1 MKKIAAF
8 LCSIVMLMSV
18 SFAEFD
24 TEKLD
29 LFRQMIQSRYYKEIS
44 DEELMEGAIRG
55 MFNALDQYSAYYNK
69 EESEAFNESVSGQYV
84 GIGIKMENL
93 NNYVHIIKV
102 FKNSPAAT
110 AGLRSQDYIIGINGE
125 DIAGWHI
132 NKAASYI
139 RGEAGTDVTLKILRD
154 AETFDVTLKRTSVQV
169 ESCEFNLLDGDI
181 GYIKIEEFNSDT
193 YNEFNNYYTVLNIIG
208 IKKLIIDLRDNPG
221 GYVSQCVMIG
231 NLVVPRGNITTL
243 KYRNEDEETAYRSF
257 CDDVKMD
264 KIVVLVNE
272 NTASA
277 SEILAGAMKDTGSGI
292 IVGRQTYG
300 KGVVQEVYNLVGGGS
315 VKITTA
321 EYVTPNGTHIDGIG
335 ITPDFIVE
343 DVEGFDEPLTKARE
357 ILTSGNITR

>member
-8 LCSIVMLMSV
+8 ICSVVMLMSV

-24 TEKLD
+24 TEKID
-29 LFRQMIQSRYYKEIS
+29 LFRQMIQDRYYKEIS

-55 MFNALDQYSAYYNK
+55 MFNSLDKYSAFYNQ
-69 EESEAFNESVSGQYV
+69 EESNAFNESVSGQYV

-93 NNYVHIIKV
+93 NNYVHIVKV
-102 FKNSPAAT
+102 FKNSPASLM
-110 AGLRSQDYIIGINGE
+110 GLMPKDYIIGINGE

-132 NKAASYI
+132 DKAASYI
-139 RGEAGTDVTLKILRD
+139 RGEEGTEVKLTILRG
-154 AETFDVTLKRTSVQV
+154 ASTFEVALIRASVQV
-169 ESCEFNLLDGDI
+169 ESCELKIMDDI
-181 GYIKIEEFNSDT
+181 GYIKIEEFNADT
-193 YNEFNNYYTVLNIIG
+193 YNEFYNYYQALNMVG
-208 IKKLIIDLRDNPG
+208 IKKLIIDLRDNSG

-243 KYRNEDEETAYRSF
+243 KYRDEDEEMAYRSF
-257 CDDVKMD
+257 CDDIEMD
-264 KIVVLVNE
+264 KIAVLVNG

-292 IVGRQTYG
+292 IVGTQTYG

-321 EYVTPNGTHIDGIG
+321 EYVTPNGTYIDGIG
-335 ITPDFIVE
+335 ITPDFVVE
-343 DVEGFDEPLTKARE
+343 EVEGYDAQLNKAIE
-357 ILTSGNITR
+357 VLTSGNVTR